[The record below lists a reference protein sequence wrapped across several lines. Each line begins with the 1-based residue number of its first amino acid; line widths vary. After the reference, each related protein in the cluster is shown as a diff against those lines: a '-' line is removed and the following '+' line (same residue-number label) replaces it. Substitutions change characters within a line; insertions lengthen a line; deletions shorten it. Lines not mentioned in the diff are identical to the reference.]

1 MLYPPMSELLTH
13 INSRYLLVNVVAHR
27 ARQISI
33 EAEDISSAP
42 GGKARHAGHP
52 RSGRWAFEGKNQ
64 GRVPGVKRNC
74 KAQAIWAYALPR

>member
-33 EAEDISSAP
+33 EAEEYHQPLEEKPVKTAVEEIAS
-42 GGKARHAGHP
+42 GKYKIVEP
-52 RSGRWAFEGKNQ
+52 ESLEE
-64 GRVPGVKRNC
+64 
-74 KAQAIWAYALPR
+74 